1 MKPKQPASLFLGIA
15 ALALTTAQALAS
27 ANIDCSID
35 DANLKFEMEAIASRS
50 GPIQQI
56 QVGTI
61 AIKPAAM
68 TLAVPTIAFDRTHLL
83 QQWIQDGDLR
93 LQIEVS
99 DDAAKQNVHL
109 VILARLDS
117 KTEKFFG
124 RYVLR
129 VSRDGK
135 TKELKGRIKE
145 CQAG

>member
-1 MKPKQPASLFLGIA
+1 M
-15 ALALTTAQALAS
+15 TAQALAS
-27 ANIDCSID
+27 ANVDCSID

-50 GPIQQI
+50 GPIQHV

-68 TLAVPTIAFDRTHLL
+68 TLAVPNVTFERVNLL

-93 LQIEVS
+93 LQVEVS

-135 TKELKGRIKE
+135 TKELRGRIKE
-145 CQAG
+145 CVAG

>member
-1 MKPKQPASLFLGIA
+1 LRAKQAASLFPGIA
-15 ALALTTAQALAS
+15 ALLLTASSALAS

-35 DANLKFEMEAIASRS
+35 DAHLKFEMEAIASRS

-56 QVGTI
+56 HVGSI
-61 AIKPAAM
+61 AIKPAALKLAAPTM
-68 TLAVPTIAFDRTHLL
+68 TFDRTNLL

-93 LQIEVS
+93 LHIEVS
-99 DDAAKQNVHL
+99 DDTAQQNVYL

-135 TKELKGRIKE
+135 TGELKGRIKE
-145 CQAG
+145 CVAG

>member
-1 MKPKQPASLFLGIA
+1 MTASAF
-15 ALALTTAQALAS
+15 AS
-27 ANIDCSID
+27 ANIDCAID
-35 DANLKFEMEAIASRS
+35 DAHLKFEMEAIASRS
-50 GPIQQI
+50 GPIQQVH
-56 QVGTI
+56 VGGI
-61 AIKPAAM
+61 EIKPAAM
-68 TLAVPTIAFDRTHLL
+68 TLAAPTITFDRTHLL

-109 VILARLDS
+109 VILARLDA
-117 KTEKFFG
+117 KTEKYFD